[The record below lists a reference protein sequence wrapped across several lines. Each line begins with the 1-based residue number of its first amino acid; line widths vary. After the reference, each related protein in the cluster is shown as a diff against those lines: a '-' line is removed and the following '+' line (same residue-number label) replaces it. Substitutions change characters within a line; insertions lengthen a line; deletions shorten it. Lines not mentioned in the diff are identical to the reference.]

1 MICFSNFPALAVA
14 VTKLGIT
21 PLLGIISYHFLGDV
35 ISMCNNGAVC
45 PYNDAMWLALLV
57 VTASPTSTAL
67 VVMASVADESIGE
80 VEGPDGVITTSQ
92 AMAGVLR
99 MQYVLT
105 PIALTVS
112 LTCIL
117 VAIALRGDP
126 ALVPL
131 ELMSLASCGS

>member
-1 MICFSNFPALAVA
+1 M
-14 VTKLGIT
+14 LGI
-21 PLLGIISYHFLGDV
+21 PVLPQVSEILD
-35 ISMCNNGAVC
+35 
-45 PYNDAMWLALLV
+45 
-57 VTASPTSTAL
+57 
-67 VVMASVADESIGE
+67 
-80 VEGPDGVITTSQ
+80 
-92 AMAGVLR
+92 GVLR

-117 VAIALRGDP
+117 VTIALRGDP